1 MLGQAQ
7 HLLLGSPWPCLH
19 WAGGPILA
27 SLLVTK
33 GPHSTELPQTVLHTQ
48 VLPCRV
54 PAVGTQKGTSF
65 TSKPVTTPR
74 HTSARQ
80 HCPTPERALLGTSS
94 SPKLARR
101 HGDLQTAEGRV
112 SKPAGRDS
120 REGTSH
126 PGVFPGLRK
135 SSSETPK
142 EKLPDRQDPKGCGL
156 QVPRIPT
163 PSNVAPGS
171 SLLHT
176 GRVEVRILGPTK

>member
-101 HGDLQTAEGRV
+101 HGDPQTAEGR
-112 SKPAGRDS
+112 SPSQLD
-120 REGTSH
+120 
-126 PGVFPGLRK
+126 
-135 SSSETPK
+135 ETPGRELHILGYSQDLGK
-142 EKLPDRQDPKGCGL
+142 AALRLPKKSFR
-156 QVPRIPT
+156 
-163 PSNVAPGS
+163 
-171 SLLHT
+171 T
-176 GRVEVRILGPTK
+176 GRIQRGAASRCPGFPPQAMSPLFAQGAPSCTLAELR